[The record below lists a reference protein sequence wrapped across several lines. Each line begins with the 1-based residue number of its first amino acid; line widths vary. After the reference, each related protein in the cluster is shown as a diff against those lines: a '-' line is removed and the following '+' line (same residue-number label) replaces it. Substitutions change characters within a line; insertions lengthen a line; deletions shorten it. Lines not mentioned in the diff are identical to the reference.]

1 MLKDVCL
8 DEPNLR
14 DLSIVIVSRPTLS
27 CIMSLLGSVGVLND
41 LHSRF
46 ISCNHVNYIT
56 MFVHT

>member
-27 CIMSLLGSVGVLND
+27 CIMSLLGVLND
-41 LHSRF
+41 LHTRL
-46 ISCNHVNYIT
+46 SCNHVNYIT